1 MPVAASQRVQVVTL
15 TLEDNNLKTATM
27 SFNMPAAWEA
37 TALVSL
43 AFLDNIVDAVIA
55 ASDCRVKT
63 MTISRELVVLG
74 NRFQF
79 AGDVPATA
87 EVERKLVLSFL
98 TDLDTVVQMR
108 LPSPRFEMEDDGTD
122 NVPLDNIYV
131 EPIVT
136 AIVNGPLGPLNGPVS
151 NQLRPIASAREAF
164 VSHSNRPRR

>member
-43 AFLDNIVDAVIA
+43 EFLDNIVDAVIA

-74 NRFQF
+74 NRF
-79 AGDVPATA
+79 AIGAVPASA

-98 TDLDTVVQMR
+98 TDLDTSVQMR

-122 NVPLDNIYV
+122 NVALDNIFV
-131 EPIVT
+131 EPIIT

-164 VSHSNRPRR
+164 VSHTNRPRR